1 MSNSLLTFAV
11 EHGEEASSGLPPIG
25 FGLVA
30 FVIFVFLLL
39 VVLAFRSVGT
49 RHR

>member
-1 MSNSLLTFAV
+1 MSNSLLTFAA
-11 EHGEEASSGLPPIG
+11 EHGEEASGMPPLG

-30 FVIFVFLLL
+30 FAAFVFLLL